1 MRELNVFG
9 KVEFVRSNRAH
20 RITVKILSDGLRVS
34 LPYRSSET
42 EATRF
47 ILNNQDTIL
56 SKQARI
62 RARRINTVITI
73 EKQISTRTFTIKA
86 KYADRA
92 DVFFSLKDG
101 FLLIEVPND
110 ADICSS
116 QVQEVCWNGVNY
128 FLKKEAKRILPE
140 QVKKLADQYGFKY
153 SSVKIQ
159 SSKTRWGS
167 CSKTQSINL
176 SFYLM
181 LLPSHLAN
189 YVILHELCH
198 TVEMNHGERF
208 WKLMDDVTG
217 GRTKKLRAEMKRF
230 AIP

>member
-9 KVEFVRSNRAH
+9 KVEFIRSNRAH
-20 RITVKILSDGLRVS
+20 RITIKILPDGLRVS

-47 ILNNQDTIL
+47 ILMNQNTIL

-62 RARRINTVITI
+62 RAKRVNTLITTEKEIN
-73 EKQISTRTFTIKA
+73 TRTFTIKA
-86 KYADRA
+86 KYTNRS

-101 FLLIEVPND
+101 FLWIEIPEE
-110 ADICSS
+110 ADISTP
-116 QVQEVCWNGVNY
+116 QVQEICWNGINY

-140 QVKKLADQYGFKY
+140 QVKKLADQYGFQY

-167 CSKTQSINL
+167 CSKTRNINL

-181 LLPSHLAN
+181 LLPSHLAD

-198 TVEMNHGERF
+198 TLEMNHGERF

-217 GRTKKLRAEMKRF
+217 GKTKKLRAEMKRF

>member
-34 LPYRSSET
+34 LPYRSSEI

-47 ILNNQDTIL
+47 ILKNQQTIL

-62 RARRINTVITI
+62 RAKRVNTLVTTEKEIN
-73 EKQISTRTFTIKA
+73 TRTFTIKA
-86 KYADRA
+86 KYTNRS

-101 FLLIEVPND
+101 FLWIEIPEE
-110 ADICSS
+110 ADISTP
-116 QVQEVCWNGVNY
+116 QVQEICWNGINY
-128 FLKKEAKRILPE
+128 FLKKEAKRILSD
-140 QVKKLADQYGFKY
+140 QVKVLADQYGFKY

-167 CSKTQSINL
+167 CSKTRNINL

-181 LLPSHLAN
+181 LLPSHLAD

-217 GRTKKLRAEMKRF
+217 GKTKKLRAEMKRF

>member
-47 ILNNQDTIL
+47 ILKNQQTIL

-62 RARRINTVITI
+62 RAKRVNTLVTTEKEIN
-73 EKQISTRTFTIKA
+73 TRTFTIKA
-86 KYADRA
+86 KYINRS
-92 DVFFSLKDG
+92 DVFFSLKDS
-101 FLLIEVPND
+101 FLWIEIPEE
-110 ADICSS
+110 ADISTP
-116 QVQEVCWNGVNY
+116 QVQEVCWNGINY
-128 FLKKEAKRILPE
+128 FLKKEAKRILPD
-140 QVKKLADQYGFKY
+140 QVKVLADQYGFKY

-167 CSKTQSINL
+167 CSKTRNINL

-181 LLPSHLAN
+181 LLPSHLAD

-198 TVEMNHGERF
+198 TVEMNHGQRF
-208 WKLMDDVTG
+208 WKLMDEVTG
-217 GRTKKLRAEMKRF
+217 GKTKKLRAEMKRF